1 MATKINTP
9 ITEECIA
16 GLTIGDTVYISGSIF
31 CGRDAV
37 LPKVVQ
43 MIQENKSSDYG
54 IELKGSVIFH
64 TAVSPELGMEAL
76 YRLEVEQYPAIIAA
90 AHGRSIYEQHV

>member
-1 MATKINTP
+1 MEINTP

-16 GLTIGDTVYISGSIF
+16 KLTIGDTVYISGSIF

-43 MIQENKSSDYG
+43 MIRENKNFDHG
-54 IELKGSVIFH
+54 IEL
-64 TAVSPELGMEAL
+64 
-76 YRLEVEQYPAIIAA
+76 
-90 AHGRSIYEQHV
+90 